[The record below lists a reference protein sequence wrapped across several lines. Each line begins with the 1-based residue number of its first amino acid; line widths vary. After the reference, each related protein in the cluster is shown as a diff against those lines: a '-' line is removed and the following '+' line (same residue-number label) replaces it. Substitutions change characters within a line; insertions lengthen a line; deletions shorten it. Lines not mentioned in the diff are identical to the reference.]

1 MKTSSVSFK
10 LNEVTVYK
18 QDNSINWHYY
28 YNLNKKRIRRSTGE
42 SDRLKAIEYIK
53 DKVIPLI
60 MFGRG
65 CEIEKNITLEQA
77 VKKYLEF
84 TKPRVKAKTYRNE
97 KLVNTKRFIN
107 DIGHQTR
114 IGNITKSEM
123 KHYFTGLTDRLASVT
138 IHSYASSMRA
148 FFSYFLDEEI
158 IPNNPLQG
166 ITKHLPKKP
175 KASQKY
181 FEKEVLD
188 NILKCAMDYDATL
201 YRLFMI
207 IRYTGMRIQE
217 ALSLKGSNFDIRN
230 KLVKIKANKEIDF
243 SPKSHQERDVPIPTI
258 LIDFVK
264 EFIKENEWVIAKNDG
279 SHWSEAPKKRLISF
293 NKKFNIEYNKKNNEE
308 DNINCTFHRFRH
320 SYAENWLRQGK
331 DIYQLSKILGHY
343 SVSVTEMSYGNFNKK
358 LVFLVFTRKHYI
370 CNKRTFSCF

>member
-18 QDNSINWHYY
+18 QDNSKNWNFYY
-28 YNLNKKRIRRSTGE
+28 YLNGKRIRRSTGE
-42 SDRLKAIEYIK
+42 SDRLKAIEYVK

-65 CEIEKNITLEQA
+65 DELEKNITLEQA
-77 VKKYLEF
+77 VKQYLEF
-84 TKPRVKAKTYRNE
+84 AKPRVKPKTFKNE
-97 KLVNTKRFIN
+97 KLVNTKRFLN

-123 KHYFTGLTDRLASVT
+123 KHYFTGLTGRLASVT

-148 FFSYFLDEEI
+148 FFSYFLDEDI
-158 IPNNPLQG
+158 IPNNPLEG
-166 ITKHLPKKP
+166 ITKHLPKKTHE
-175 KASQKY
+175 SQKY
-181 FEKEVLD
+181 FEKEVCE
-188 NILKCAMDYDATL
+188 NILNCAKEYDATL
-201 YRLFMI
+201 HRLFMI

-230 KLVKIKANKEIDF
+230 KLVKVKANKEIGF

-264 EFIKENEWVIAKNDG
+264 DIIKENEWVIAKNDG
-279 SHWSEAPKKRLISF
+279 THFPEPPKKRLISF
-293 NKKFNIEYNKKNNEE
+293 NKKYNIE
-308 DNINCTFHRFRH
+308 CTFHRFRH

-331 DIYQLSKILGHY
+331 DIYQLSKILGHS
-343 SVSVTEMSYGNFNKK
+343 SVSVTEKSYGNFTIGRIQSTVDD
-358 LVFLVFTRKHYI
+358 VFKD
-370 CNKRTFSCF
+370 